1 MEGNVRDVRVL
12 HRGETL
18 DAFGEA
24 VHHLLKF
31 LEIDGPTAVFVHLTD
46 QFDP

>member
-1 MEGNVRDVRVL
+1 M
-12 HRGETL
+12 

-31 LEIDGPTAVFVHLTD
+31 LEIDGAAAVFVHLPD
-46 QFDP
+46 QVDP